1 MESDLKRLNDEI
13 LELQDKEKYG
23 NQFDETNIKQNESS
37 NKNVIVGD
45 QLFTKI

>member
-1 MESDLKRLNDEI
+1 LESDLKRLNDEI

-23 NQFDETNIKQNESS
+23 NQFDETKIKQNESS
-37 NKNVIVGD
+37 NKNVIVDD